1 MRQATK
7 CRTAAVALLSLG
19 AAFLAHAAI
28 TGGSALTLLSSLAAL
43 VTGEPKQGPGL
54 GNLSYTEAELF
65 NPVSVIKTETAPG
78 AGDGDIPFRYPGRQE
93 YGTNVALMLNGY
105 LVVMFAPDSGQ
116 SSGGFL
122 VYDVSNPRSPR
133 RVKKIYEPEGRT
145 AQFREPHAIGQANI
159 DGRQYLA
166 VPSTKGIEFW
176 DFSDVNDI
184 RQVAKLALPTVDG
197 GDYSKVTWQL
207 WWQAPYVYIA
217 SADDG
222 MYIVDARDPA
232 HPQLAQRGGGR
243 PNPVPTGEL
252 GGFRIG
258 PIFTM
263 GNHLVLSSMD
273 TYSGLASLDI
283 SDPLNPR
290 LLDSVGNVPFFYSIC
305 FDGHNVYGSARGR
318 GPDGRMFS
326 FDLNDPARFVPKD
339 DRLLMD
345 EQLYCSTQD
354 QYVFQGAQVRM
365 HKVDVSDPLNHRHVA
380 RAGLYPE
387 GSEEASHSDH
397 GQVTPMGNLIY
408 IGNDHGQGSGFIVH
422 DRNPDTTP
430 PKVRQVSPRPG
441 AVKQATTSRIGVALT
456 DTILPESLHAASF
469 IVRPRGGAPLAGT
482 YSVQLGI
489 VNFAPAQDLAPNTTY
504 EVLLPAGGL
513 KDYAGNAIAT
523 AFSAQFTTGDRSQ
536 QADIDTAAITG
547 LAHHW
552 PLVRGL
558 QDIVA
563 GNDGQTTPSDSFRDG
578 GLNFAGRSAGVLLA
592 RPDSAN
598 LAAGTATVS
607 FHMKT
612 TQRGHA
618 SAAQAPG
625 IFGHGPAGVRWGWI
639 DDQGRLRL
647 SVGEPSSTHPGLA
660 SAGAVNDGQW
670 HAVVLTRDAA
680 SGALTLLVD
689 GIKRSGKGPAG
700 QLTPPAQPQMLGQIQ
715 GSADFFRGR
724 LADVR
729 VYNRVISDAEAAALR
744 RQAAVRIA
752 GAVGSETLV
761 VGGRAVFNP
770 TMLARSGARYSWN
783 FGDGSP
789 RTALSRTL
797 AASHRFTVAG
807 HYNVVLTV
815 RTADGAEQTH
825 ALHRTV
831 VNPRTAKAPT
841 HSSNIVGNATQVF
854 SVNPDSG
861 TVTAIAA
868 DTLAK
873 AWEARVGDEPRTL
886 AIGPDGRVWVTVQGE
901 DKLVALNAQDGSVSA
916 AVQLPYGSAPHGVVF
931 TPDQRMGLVTLEGS
945 STLMSFDPA
954 NGAARAS
961 LKLAGDVRGVAV
973 SADSSQAL
981 VTRFRSRM
989 DRGEVH
995 RVGLNG
1001 KLALY
1006 QTVALRV
1013 DTTTVDA
1020 ENRAR
1025 GVPNYLHQVVISPD
1039 GLRAALPSKKDN
1051 IVGGVFRDGRP
1062 LAHETTVRS
1071 IVSQLALVPDAAEVF
1086 AEQLDFNDRAPARA
1100 AAYAPNGDY
1109 LFVAQMEGNR
1119 IAVVDAY
1126 NRSVRGEIETDRA
1139 PHGLYVDERRQRLY
1153 VNNFLGRSVGVYDI
1167 APVLSAES
1175 FSARPLATVAA
1186 VAAETLAPAVLR
1198 GKRVF
1203 YNAADRRM
1211 SRDNYMSCASC
1222 HADGGD
1228 DGMVWD
1234 FTQRGE
1240 GLRRTINLR
1249 SRQNPGQ
1256 GHAHWTANFDELQDF
1271 ENDIRG
1277 AFGGTG
1283 FLSDRDFFATADPLG
1298 APKVGRSRDLDDLAA
1313 YMTSLSH
1320 RGRSPARQADGTLT
1334 VEALRGQ
1341 QVFGA
1346 MQCATCHAG
1355 ATLRDGL
1362 RHDVGTVQPSSG
1374 KGIKQALAGVG
1385 FHTPPLYGLWAAPSF
1400 FHNGQAATLQEV
1412 FTTGHGGTQ
1421 PLSAADRSALVEF
1434 LRSIDA
1440 SSADERKR

>member
-1 MRQATK
+1 MK
-7 CRTAAVALLSLG
+7 IRTTAVALLSLG

-28 TGGSALTLLSSLAAL
+28 TGGSALTLLATLAAL
-43 VTGEPKQGPGL
+43 VTAEPKQGPGL

-65 NPVSVIKTETAPG
+65 NPVSVIKTETAAG

-116 SSGGFL
+116 STGGFL
-122 VYDVSNPRSPR
+122 VYDVSNPRSLR
-133 RVKKIYEPEGRT
+133 LVKKIYEPQGRT
-145 AQFREPHAIGQANI
+145 AQFREPHAIGAATIN
-159 DGRQYLA
+159 GRQYLV

-197 GDYSKVTWQL
+197 GDYSRVTWQL
-207 WWQAPYVYIA
+207 WWQAPYVYVA

-232 HPQLAQRGGGR
+232 NPVLANRGGGR

-252 GGFRIG
+252 GGFRVG

-273 TYSGLASLDI
+273 TWSGLASLDI

-290 LLDSVGNVPFFYSIC
+290 LLDSVGNLPFYYATC
-305 FDGHNVYGSARGR
+305 FDGRYVYGSARGR

-326 FDLNDPARFVPKD
+326 FDLDDPARFVPKD
-339 DRLLMD
+339 SRLLMD
-345 EQLYCSTQD
+345 EQLYCNSQD
-354 QYVFQGAQVRM
+354 QFVFQGAQVM
-365 HKVDVSDPLNHRHVA
+365 LHKVDVSDPLNHRHVA
-380 RAGLYPE
+380 KAGLFPE
-387 GSEEASHSDH
+387 GSDEARHSDH
-397 GQVTPMGNLIY
+397 GQVTPMGNLVY
-408 IGNDHGQGSGFIVH
+408 VGNDHGKRSGFIVH

-441 AVKQATTSRIGVALT
+441 AVKQATTSRIGIALT
-456 DTILPESLHAASF
+456 DNILPESLHAASF
-469 IVRPRGGAPLAGT
+469 IVRPRGGAALAGT
-482 YSVQLGI
+482 YSAQLGI
-489 VNFAPAQDLAPNTTY
+489 INFSPAQDLAPNTTY

-523 AFSAQFTTGDRSQ
+523 AFSAQFTTGNGSQ
-536 QADIDTAAITG
+536 RAAADTAATTG

-578 GLNFAGRSAGVLLA
+578 GLNFAGRSAGVMLA
-592 RPDSAN
+592 KADIAN
-598 LAAGTATVS
+598 LAGGTATLS
-607 FHMKT
+607 FHMKS

-618 SAAQAPG
+618 RAAQAPG
-625 IFGHGPAGVRWGWI
+625 IFGHGPTGVLWGWI
-639 DDQGRLRL
+639 DAQGRLRL
-647 SVGEPSSTHPGLA
+647 SVGEPSSTNPGLA
-660 SAGAVNDGQW
+660 SARAVNDGRW
-670 HAVVLTRDAA
+670 HAVVLTRDAT
-680 SGALTLLVD
+680 SGALSLRVD
-689 GIKRSGKGPAG
+689 GVKRSGKGLAG
-700 QLTPPAQPQMLGQIQ
+700 PLSPPAQPTMLGQLQ

-729 VYNRVISDAEAAALR
+729 VYNRVLGDDEAATLD
-744 RQAAVRIA
+744 RQAAVRVA

-761 VGGRAVFNP
+761 VGSRANFNP
-770 TMLARSGARYSWN
+770 GVLARSGAQYRWN

-789 RTALSRTL
+789 RTAFSRKL
-797 AASHRFTVAG
+797 AASHTFTVAG

-825 ALHRTV
+825 ALHRTAI
-831 VNPRTAKAPT
+831 NPRTAKAPAQT
-841 HSSNIVGNATQVF
+841 SNIVGNATQVF

-873 AWEARVGDEPRTL
+873 AWEARVGEEPRTL
-886 AIGPDGRVWVTVQGE
+886 AIAPDGRVWVTVQGE
-901 DKLVALNAQDGSVSA
+901 DKLVALNAQDGSLSA
-916 AVQLPYGSAPHGVVF
+916 SVQLPYGSAPHGIVF

-945 STLMSFDPA
+945 TTLMSFDPA

-961 LKLAGDVRGVAV
+961 LKLTGDVRGIAV
-973 SADSSQAL
+973 SANSSEAL

-989 DRGEVH
+989 DGGVVY
-995 RVGLNG
+995 RVGLDK

-1006 QTVALRV
+1006 QTVGLRV
-1013 DTTTVDA
+1013 DTATIDA

-1051 IVGGVFRDGRP
+1051 IVGGTFRDGRP

-1071 IVSQLALVPDAAEVF
+1071 IVSQLALVPGAHEVF

-1100 AAYAPNGDY
+1100 AAYSPNGDY

-1139 PHGLYVDERRQRLY
+1139 PHGLYVDEKRQRLY
-1153 VNNFLGRSVGVYDI
+1153 VNNFLGRTVGVYDI
-1167 APVLSAES
+1167 GPVLSAES

-1186 VAAETLAPAVLR
+1186 VAVEPLAPAVLS
-1198 GKRVF
+1198 GKRLF

-1240 GLRRTINLR
+1240 GLRRTISLQG
-1249 SRQNPGQ
+1249 RQGL
-1256 GHAHWTANFDELQDF
+1256 GLGRVHWTANFDELQDF

-1283 FLSDRDFFATADPLG
+1283 FLSDRDFSATSDPLG
-1298 APKVGRSRDLDDLAA
+1298 APKAGRSRDLDDLAA
-1313 YMTSLSH
+1313 YLSSLS
-1320 RGRSPARQADGTLT
+1320 RQGRSPERQADGSLT

-1341 QVFGA
+1341 QLFGA

-1355 ATLRDGL
+1355 TTRKDGL
-1362 RHDVGTVQPSSG
+1362 RHDVGTVQASSG
-1374 KGIKQALAGVG
+1374 KGSKQTLAGVG
-1385 FHTPPLYGLWAAPSF
+1385 FHTPPLQGLWAAPSF
-1400 FHNGQAATLQEV
+1400 FHNGQAATLQDV
-1412 FTTGHGGTQ
+1412 FASGHGGTQ
-1421 PLSAADRSALVEF
+1421 ALSAADRSALASF
-1434 LRSIDA
+1434 LRSLDA
-1440 SSADERKR
+1440 SSVAERIHR